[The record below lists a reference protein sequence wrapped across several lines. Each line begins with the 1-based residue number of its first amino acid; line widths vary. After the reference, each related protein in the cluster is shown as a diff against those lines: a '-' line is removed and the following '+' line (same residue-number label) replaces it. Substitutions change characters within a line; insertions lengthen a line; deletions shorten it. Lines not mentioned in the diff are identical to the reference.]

1 MGGLSVPTTVEVLA
15 EAFKKAGTPF
25 IVGHPGGESVELM
38 EAGRQ
43 RQMRFLLMKQEVAGA
58 MLAATWG
65 EITGSPGVCLST
77 RGPGAANMVNGVA
90 HAFLDRAPLIAIT
103 DAYSRPT
110 YETGLRQR
118 INQLAIYAPLV
129 KWGTTI
135 DARSVSQQVR
145 RAMRTA
151 MGAPPGPV
159 HFELPQS
166 ETTRDAGEYL
176 AEPPL
181 LPKLISPRPDRSD
194 LKPALDM
201 IARARRPVLI
211 VGLGVYWSNASGEM
225 VKLAERLGAP
235 VLTTSK
241 CKGAIPEDHP
251 LRAGC
256 IIGGLIERNLV
267 NAADLIITVGL
278 DAVELQPKPWPYKLP
293 VLALAGT
300 ASFDALVPAEP
311 EVVGDLKAILAGLAE
326 WAGSGG
332 EWGEKAARTFRE
344 EVVKALDTPAKGLS
358 PQRAVE
364 VARAVLPRET
374 IATCDAGAS
383 RLLVVQKW
391 QAYGPREFLTSN
403 GLGSMG
409 YAVPGAMGARLA
421 HPKRPIVAFAGD
433 GGFLM
438 AVAELQTAARE
449 GLPIICVV
457 FDDEEIGLIRVK
469 QEIKGIPLHGVRLG
483 GVDWEKLG
491 HAFGA
496 DATTVDTENGLGDAL
511 AAAVKSGRTTL
522 IGARIDPSGYVAQF
536 NALREL

>member
-1 MGGLSVPTTVEVLA
+1 MATTVEVLA
-15 EAFKKAGTPF
+15 AAFKEAGTPF

-90 HAFLDRAPLIAIT
+90 HALLDRAPLIAIT

-118 INQLAIYAPLV
+118 IDQQAVYTPLV
-129 KWGTTI
+129 KWSTTI
-135 DARSVSQQVR
+135 DAKTVRQQVR
-145 RAMRTA
+145 RAMRVAT
-151 MGAPPGPV
+151 GAPPGPV

-166 ETTRDAGEYL
+166 ETAREAGAYL

-181 LPKLISPRPDRSD
+181 RPNLVSSRPDRTD
-194 LKPALDM
+194 LEPALDM
-201 IARARRPVLI
+201 LRRGRRPILM
-211 VGLGVYWSNASGEM
+211 VGLGVFWDGASAEL
-225 VKLAERLGAP
+225 VRLAERLGAP

-241 CKGAIPEDHP
+241 CKGAIPEDHT

-267 NAADLIITVGL
+267 NEADLIVAVGL

-293 VLALAGT
+293 VLAL
-300 ASFDALVPAEP
+300 SSMPSLDALVPADP
-311 EVVGDLKAILAGLAE
+311 EVVGSLKSLLGSLAE
-326 WAGSGG
+326 WAPEGG
-332 EWGEKAARTFRE
+332 TWGEKAAKAFRE
-344 EVVKALDTPAKGLS
+344 QVTAALDTPSTGLS

-364 VARAVLPRET
+364 VARAVLPRDT

-409 YAVPGAMGARLA
+409 YAVPGALGARLA
-421 HPKRPIVAFAGD
+421 HPGRPVVAFTGD

-438 AVAELQTAARE
+438 AVAELQTAQLE
-449 GLPIICVV
+449 KLPIIVVV
-457 FDDEEIGLIRVK
+457 FDDQEIGLIRVK
-469 QEIKGIPLHGVRLG
+469 QEIKGIPLHGVKLG

-491 HAFGA
+491 SAFGA
-496 DATTVDTENGLGDAL
+496 DATVVETEQGLGDAL
-511 AAAVKSGRTTL
+511 SAAVKSGRTTV